1 MQLCEERYN
10 KSKLVHSI
18 MNHVAVTTHF
28 DLEEL
33 YSKLGWPLYKK
44 YGHAYDAFRL
54 MVHDLD
60 SVMESIE
67 DKDEEGN
74 SIPCVPPQVLEALMK
89 NISRRMTPQPLKMRA
104 DVEMTC
110 FEYDGVLHIK
120 EAMKAAAKASEEDC
134 EVKMQLVA
142 TPLYVLT
149 TMSLDKDKG
158 LRVLG
163 VAVKNVQQVIESH
176 KGKLVVKEAPRAVS
190 EREDRLLADKM
201 AALEAASTEK
211 DGDQDTDEDDET
223 MGNADIEGRFGLE
236 V

>member
-1 MQLCEERYN
+1 MQVCEDRFN

-33 YSKLGWPLYKK
+33 YAKLGWPLYKK

-67 DKDEEGN
+67 EKDEEGN
-74 SIPCVPPQVLEALMK
+74 SVPCVPPQVLEALMK
-89 NISRRMTPQPLKMRA
+89 NISRRMTPQPLKLRA

-120 EAMKAAAKASEEDC
+120 EAMKAAALASEEDC

-163 VAVKNVQQVIESH
+163 VAVKNVQRVIESH

-211 DGDQDTDEDDET
+211 DGDQDADEDDET
-223 MGNADIEGRFGLE
+223 MGDADIEGRVGLQ

>member
-1 MQLCEERYN
+1 
-10 KSKLVHSI
+10 
-18 MNHVAVTTHF
+18 
-28 DLEEL
+28 
-33 YSKLGWPLYKK
+33 
-44 YGHAYDAFRL
+44 
-54 MVHDLD
+54 
-60 SVMESIE
+60 
-67 DKDEEGN
+67 
-74 SIPCVPPQVLEALMK
+74 
-89 NISRRMTPQPLKMRA
+89 
-104 DVEMTC
+104 
-110 FEYDGVLHIK
+110 
-120 EAMKAAAKASEEDC
+120 
-134 EVKMQLVA
+134 MQLVA

-163 VAVKNVQQVIESH
+163 VAVKNVQQIIESH